1 LVLTP
6 GSGAASSST
15 FNPGSPIYVQVSGY
29 NGDAGNYGVIVD
41 IDAPDL
47 TVGSVTSSTASINLS
62 SAIRAYGTL
71 TGVYIRYRRVG
82 DVATSYTQITLSGST
97 SAYTITGLSSDV
109 AYDVW
114 AMYRCAAEDRWVSK
128 KVSIRTTPGC
138 TAPLSGPTV
147 STVGSACSNVLINW
161 TPSSL
166 ATRYIV
172 SWRKVGSTS
181 YSSRTVTAPAS
192 SYTTGSVLLSGT
204 AYEFWV
210 TAICSGGAMNTSPIT
225 TFVTCGTSLLR
236 KIGTQADF
244 SDGVYAYENND
255 FIHLP
260 INVISQTISAQY
272 PNLMEVELSE
282 LNAVAMDAVNTIV
295 ISTNQDEVQMNPNP
309 ANNETTIRYILP
321 AESRI
326 LTIKV
331 ADVQG
336 QVRLREMLYEPS
348 VEGMYSLNLNQIAAG
363 IYFVTIEA
371 DNYSQTR
378 KLVVSKE

>member
-1 LVLTP
+1 VLTP

-15 FNPGSPIYVQVSGY
+15 FNPGSLIYVQVSGY

-47 TVGSVTSSTASINLS
+47 TVSSVASSTATINFS

-71 TGVYIRYRRVG
+71 SGVYIRYRRVG
-82 DVATSYTQITLSGST
+82 DVATSYTQVTLSGSA

-109 AYDVW
+109 AYDIW
-114 AMYRCAAEDRWVSK
+114 AMYRCASEDRWVSK
-128 KVSIRTTPGC
+128 KISIRTTPGC

-147 STVGSACSNVLINW
+147 STVGSACSSVLINW

-210 TAICSGGAMNTSPIT
+210 TAICSGGAMNTSPLT

-236 KIGTQADF
+236 KTATQVDF
-244 SDGVYAYENND
+244 SDGAYAYENND

-260 INVISQTISAQY
+260 INVISQTMSALY
-272 PNLMEVELSE
+272 PNLTEVELSK
-282 LNAVAMDAVNTIV
+282 VNSLLVDRNTPLL
-295 ISTNQDEVQMNPNP
+295 TPYQDLQVNPNP
-309 ANNETTIRYILP
+309 AKDEATIRYVLP
-321 AESRI
+321 VESRT
-326 LTIKV
+326 LTIRII
-331 ADVQG
+331 DVQG

-371 DNYSQTR
+371 DNYLQTR